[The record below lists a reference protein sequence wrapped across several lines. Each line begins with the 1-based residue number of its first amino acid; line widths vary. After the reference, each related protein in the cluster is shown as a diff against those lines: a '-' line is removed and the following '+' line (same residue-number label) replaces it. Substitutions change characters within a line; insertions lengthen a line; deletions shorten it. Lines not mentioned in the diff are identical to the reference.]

1 MQAPSMQ
8 GPPGG
13 GMDISAMQGGGAP
26 DIGLQQGGMISPA
39 MLQQMRML
47 RYLRD
52 MQAAKQSQSNP
63 QNFM

>member
-1 MQAPSMQ
+1 MNL
-8 GPPGG
+8 
-13 GMDISAMQGGGAP
+13 SAMQGAGAP

-52 MQAAKQSQSNP
+52 MQAANQSQSNP